1 MKIVYQDLINL
12 LEQKPSIED
21 LSEKLFQL
29 GHEHEVHGD
38 ILDMELT
45 PNRGDCLS
53 LVGLARDLNIFFAMN
68 QSIDIYDGKIET
80 LNIEVYAC
88 FTEPPDEI
96 SEDYVLINV
105 KDNFKNIDKSI
116 YKGWMISSSPEV
128 TPLEHPIYDLW
139 LLGCSND
146 KTS

>member
-1 MKIVYQDLINL
+1 MNLGLLKIFLLVLFFSNQLFSEPLQMKYARFKLLDKISNKLI
-12 LEQKPSIED
+12 
-21 LSEKLFQL
+21 EKTISVQ
-29 GHEHEVHGD
+29 GSDEV
-38 ILDMELT
+38 
-45 PNRGDCLS
+45 
-53 LVGLARDLNIFFAMN
+53 
-68 QSIDIYDGKIET
+68 ET

-105 KDNFKNIDKSI
+105 KDNFNKEYISI

>member
-1 MKIVYQDLINL
+1 MNLGHLKIFLLILFISSPLFSEPLQMKYAKFKL
-12 LEQKPSIED
+12 LDKISN
-21 LSEKLFQL
+21 KLF
-29 GHEHEVHGD
+29 EKTIIV
-38 ILDMELT
+38 
-45 PNRGDCLS
+45 
-53 LVGLARDLNIFFAMN
+53 
-68 QSIDIYDGKIET
+68 DGFDKIET
-80 LNIEVYAC
+80 LDIEVYAC
-88 FTEPPDEI
+88 FTEPPDEV

>member
-1 MKIVYQDLINL
+1 MN
-12 LEQKPSIED
+12 
-21 LSEKLFQL
+21 L
-29 GHEHEVHGD
+29 GHLKI
-38 ILDMELT
+38 ILLALFISNQLHSEPLQMKYAKFKLLDKISNKLYEKII
-45 PNRGDCLS
+45 
-53 LVGLARDLNIFFAMN
+53 LVDSF
-68 QSIDIYDGKIET
+68 DKIET

-88 FTEPPDEI
+88 FTEPPDEV
-96 SEDYVLINV
+96 SEDYVLVNV
-105 KDNFKNIDKSI
+105 KDNFKDKSESI

>member
-1 MKIVYQDLINL
+1 MN
-12 LEQKPSIED
+12 
-21 LSEKLFQL
+21 L
-29 GHEHEVHGD
+29 GHLKI
-38 ILDMELT
+38 ILLALFISNQLHSEPLQMKYAKFKLLDKISNKLYEKII
-45 PNRGDCLS
+45 
-53 LVGLARDLNIFFAMN
+53 LVDSF
-68 QSIDIYDGKIET
+68 DKIET

-88 FTEPPDEI
+88 FTEPPDGV

-105 KDNFKNIDKSI
+105 KDNFKDKSESI

>member
-1 MKIVYQDLINL
+1 MNLGLLKIFILVLFFSSQLFSEPLQMKYARFKL
-12 LEQKPSIED
+12 LDKISN
-21 LSEKLFQL
+21 KLFVKTISVN
-29 GHEHEVHGD
+29 G
-38 ILDMELT
+38 
-45 PNRGDCLS
+45 
-53 LVGLARDLNIFFAMN
+53 
-68 QSIDIYDGKIET
+68 YDEIET

-88 FTEPPDEI
+88 FTEPPDEV

-105 KDNFKNIDKSI
+105 KDNFHDQDKSI

>member
-1 MKIVYQDLINL
+1 MNLGLLKIFLLVLFFSNQLFSEPLQMKYARFKL
-12 LEQKPSIED
+12 LDKISN
-21 LSEKLFQL
+21 KLF
-29 GHEHEVHGD
+29 EKTIPVHGSD
-38 ILDMELT
+38 E
-45 PNRGDCLS
+45 
-53 LVGLARDLNIFFAMN
+53 V
-68 QSIDIYDGKIET
+68 ET

-105 KDNFKNIDKSI
+105 KDNFNEEYISI

-139 LLGCSND
+139 LLGCSTD